1 MCLEQTDRSQSLF
14 PCVVLASAAITE
26 ELLKITED
34 KRELSGLRGFDSPF
48 CHTTET
54 LTGCQAQDKSH
65 TTIQPG
71 GPTRDSHH
79 AVSTPDKSETA
90 ANTSSVGGDGVGG
103 GGGGGLGG
111 ETRSSAPALEHSWSF
126 HSGFTPI
133 DHHLH
138 HSPSAPDEDSGKFG
152 MFSPSLCSKT
162 PAPVPYESLF
172 YLALPRAA
180 SLFLGQKTSEAVHKA
195 AMERLSQLEEGLEDG
210 EEEGVVSASPLEVL
224 DRLVQQG
231 SDAHDKVL
239 KRCVCAQKQSFVSRY
254 RFSSDSEE
262 LTVINM

>member
-1 MCLEQTDRSQSLF
+1 MLF
-14 PCVVLASAAITE
+14 FPLAAITE

-34 KRELSGLRGFDSPF
+34 KREPSGLRGFDSPF

-54 LTGCQAQDKSH
+54 LTGCQAQDKVH
-65 TTIQPG
+65 TNTQSG
-71 GPTRDSHH
+71 GSSRDNHH
-79 AVSTPDKSETA
+79 AISTPDKSEPT
-90 ANTSSVGGDGVGG
+90 ANTSGVGSE

-111 ETRSSAPALEHSWSF
+111 ENRGSAPALEHSWSF

-138 HSPSAPDEDSGKFG
+138 RCSSAPDEYVGKFG
-152 MFSPSLCSKT
+152 MFSPSPCSKPSA
-162 PAPVPYESLF
+162 PAPYEPFF

-180 SLFLGQKTSEAVHKA
+180 SLFLGRKTSEAVHKA
-195 AMERLSQLEEGLEDG
+195 AMERLSQWEGLEDG

-231 SDAHDKVL
+231 SDTHDKVL
-239 KRCVCAQKQSFVSRY
+239 KR
-254 RFSSDSEE
+254 
-262 LTVINM
+262 

>member
-1 MCLEQTDRSQSLF
+1 MCLEQTERSQSPF
-14 PCVVLASAAITE
+14 PCLVLAPAAITE

-65 TTIQPG
+65 ANTQPG
-71 GPTRDSHH
+71 GPARDSHH

-90 ANTSSVGGDGVGG
+90 ANTSSVGGDGVAVG

-111 ETRSSAPALEHSWSF
+111 ETRSSASALEHSWSF

-138 HSPSAPDEDSGKFG
+138 RSPSAPDEDSGKFG
-152 MFSPSLCSKT
+152 MFSPSPCSKT

-239 KRCVCAQKQSFVSRY
+239 KRCVCAHKQSSV
-254 RFSSDSEE
+254 
-262 LTVINM
+262 